1 MNMKYIFLRISVL
14 LSLVCNAQEELK
26 TYLSDWGKAGLYRCE
41 FNPKR
46 TIRLSPKADTA
57 ISANQD
63 IEQAIRSFEG
73 KPGIIILNE
82 GKYLLTKTL
91 NVPSNVL
98 IKGMGPGKTIVYIQ
112 NGGTGHGFNIAGGLT
127 GKRYAIEPL
136 NRGDR
141 TIQIRDE
148 VPQNLQW
155 VRWIRDDTDLCRD
168 SWCRTM
174 TGQFFFIERRKGKT
188 LELHDEVR
196 DSTRA
201 GAQHTLAEVVP
212 VENVFF
218 EGFTVY
224 RLDRTSGQFS
234 NFHFNYAINCRVSDI
249 ESYYT
254 NYAHV
259 EMRNSAHIEV
269 SGCYFTLS
277 HGYGT
282 GGRGYGTMVHLGSV
296 NCLIKDNIFDVL
308 RHSIILQAG
317 ANGNVIAFN
326 YSLNP
331 RQTTTIFGF
340 EIENSLT
347 GELVLHGNYP
357 YANLFEG
364 NRVSMAIADNTH
376 GFSGPNNVFFKNHI
390 GRNGFSVVEG
400 NSNRVA
406 LINNRIEGPVLILF
420 GRNHLE
426 INTMTPSALRRPT
439 DIDIK
444 SISSALSS
452 MDKAFQ
458 KQYTQETYL
467 HGVELPAERRYRSDT
482 KTTSAYAF
490 QMPRTGRR

>member
-1 MNMKYIFLRISVL
+1 MKYIFLHISIL
-14 LSLVCNAQEELK
+14 ACLACNAQVELN
-26 TYLSDWGKAGLYRCE
+26 TYLSDWSKAGLYRCE
-41 FNPKR
+41 FTPKR

-57 ISANQD
+57 VSVNED
-63 IEQAIRSFEG
+63 IEQAIRSLEG
-73 KPGIIILNE
+73 KPGMILLNE
-82 GKYLLTKTL
+82 GKYLLTRTL
-91 NVPSNVL
+91 NVPSNVM

-112 NGGTGHGFNIAGGLT
+112 NSGTGHGFNIEGGLT

-148 VPQNLQW
+148 VPENLQW
-155 VRWIRDDTDLCRD
+155 IRWIRDDSDLCRD
-168 SWCRTM
+168 NWCKAM

-188 LELHDEVR
+188 LHLHDAVR
-196 DSTRA
+196 DSTRHD
-201 GAQHTLAEVVP
+201 AQHTLAEVVP

-269 SGCYFTLS
+269 SGCYLTLS

-296 NCLIKDNIFDVL
+296 NCLIIDNIFDVL

-317 ANGNVIAFN
+317 ANGNVFAFN

-331 RQTTTIFGF
+331 RQTTTVFGF

-347 GELVLHGNYP
+347 GDLVLHGNYP

-364 NRVSMAIADNTH
+364 NRASMAIADNSH

-390 GRNGFSVVEG
+390 GRNGLSVVEG

-406 LINNRIEGPVLILF
+406 LINNRIEGPVLLLM
-420 GRNHLE
+420 GQNHLE
-426 INTMTPSALRRPT
+426 INTMTPSALRRPS

-444 SISSALSS
+444 NITSALRR

-458 KQYTQETYL
+458 KQYNDGLYL
-467 HGVELPAERRYRSDT
+467 YGVELPAEQRYRSDI
-482 KTTSAYAF
+482 KATSAHAF
-490 QMPRTGRR
+490 PTPRTRGR